1 MVSKELT
8 HANLTYFM
16 RGWST
21 NQKASSLI
29 NAQWKVELLLGR
41 NGHFPGLC
49 IFFLCEKSSLS
60 LNMKL
65 EDSNKD

>member
-21 NQKASSLI
+21 NQKTSSLI
-29 NAQWKVELLLGR
+29 NAQLLLGR